1 MKWVLVDNQGNVNT
15 KAELH
20 SGYGIKSAKAYFM
33 GVKQIDENTFDD
45 LWVVKSEKEYNL
57 NQEAF
62 TRPASS
68 DPNRRWWKEDG
79 EIMDDDLKF

>member
-1 MKWVLVDNQGNVNT
+1 MKWVLVDNQGNINT

-33 GVKQIDENTFDD
+33 GVKQIDENSFDN
-45 LWVVKSEKEYNL
+45 LWSVKSEKEYNL

-62 TRPASS
+62 RRPSS
-68 DPNRRWWKEDG
+68 SSPNRSWWTEEYG
-79 EIMDDDLKF
+79 LDLDKD